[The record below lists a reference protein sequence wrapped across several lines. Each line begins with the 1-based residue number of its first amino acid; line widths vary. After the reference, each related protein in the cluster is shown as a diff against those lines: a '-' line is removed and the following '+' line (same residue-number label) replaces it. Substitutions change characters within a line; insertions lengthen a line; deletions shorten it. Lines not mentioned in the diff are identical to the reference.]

1 MSWPTEVS
9 QKIDHLLVVDGVCLV
24 KIYIFWYLQSQV
36 VRFEVE
42 QFFLM
47 LVEGW

>member
-1 MSWPTEVS
+1 MSRAMEVS
-9 QKIDHLLVVDGVCLV
+9 QKIDHLLVVDSVCLV

>member
-1 MSWPTEVS
+1 MSRPMEVS
-9 QKIDHLLVVDGVCLV
+9 QKIDHLLVVDSVCLV

-36 VRFEVE
+36 VRSEVAK
-42 QFFLM
+42 FFLM